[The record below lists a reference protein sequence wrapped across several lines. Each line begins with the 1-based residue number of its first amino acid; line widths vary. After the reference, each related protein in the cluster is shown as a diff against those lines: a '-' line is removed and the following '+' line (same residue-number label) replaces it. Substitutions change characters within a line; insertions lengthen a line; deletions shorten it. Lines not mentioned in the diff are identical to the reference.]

1 LFLRLVLTHT
11 MTKKVIDIEEARA
24 RARAILD
31 KNWLTPE
38 KVKAAAEA
46 EDAAACKKC
55 GRVIYCGVGILCR
68 DPECG
73 LKNGNK
79 KR

>member
-1 LFLRLVLTHT
+1 MHT
-11 MTKKVIDIEEARA
+11 MTKKVIDLEKARA
-24 RARAILD
+24 RMRAYLD
-31 KNWLTPE
+31 RNPITTDMI
-38 KVKAAAEA
+38 EA
-46 EDAAACKKC
+46 WAKIEDDAACKKC
-55 GRVIYCGVGILCR
+55 GRVIYCGVSTLCS

>member
-1 LFLRLVLTHT
+1 
-11 MTKKVIDIEEARA
+11 MTKKVIDLEAARA
-24 RARAILD
+24 RMRAYLE
-31 KNWLTPE
+31 KNPITPE
-38 KVKAAAEA
+38 RLKMLEEA
-46 EDAAACKKC
+46 EDDAACKKC
-55 GRVIYCGVGILCR
+55 GRVIYCGVSTLCR

>member
-1 LFLRLVLTHT
+1 
-11 MTKKVIDIEEARA
+11 MTKKVIDLEEARA

-31 KNWLTPE
+31 KNPITQAQIDLWA
-38 KVKAAAEA
+38 KAE
-46 EDAAACKKC
+46 EDAACKKC
-55 GRVIYCGVGILCR
+55 GRVIYCGVSTLCR

-79 KR
+79 ER

>member
-1 LFLRLVLTHT
+1 
-11 MTKKVIDIEEARA
+11 MTKKVIDLEEARA
-24 RARAILD
+24 RVRAVLE
-31 KNWLTPE
+31 KKYTPE
-38 KVKAAAEA
+38 QLKMFEEI
-46 EDAAACKKC
+46 EDAATCKKC
-55 GRVIYCGVGILCR
+55 GRVIYCGVSTLCS